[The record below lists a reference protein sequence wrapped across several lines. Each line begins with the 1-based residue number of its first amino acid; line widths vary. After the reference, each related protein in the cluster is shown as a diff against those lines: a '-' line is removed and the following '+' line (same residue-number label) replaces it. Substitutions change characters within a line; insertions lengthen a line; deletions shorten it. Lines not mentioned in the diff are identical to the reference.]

1 MISKVNIKVNS
12 LYIKVLTFFYKLFY
26 KALQFPTR
34 NSTSKFT
41 NTVIITYKD
50 NWNIKNIH
58 LSDDGLFYGSC
69 NYKNSFYSL
78 QGATLDL
85 LVQDLIEGIEDL
97 EADTTF
103 EYKDV

>member
-1 MISKVNIKVNS
+1 MSIN
-12 LYIKVLTFFYKLFY
+12 LYYKVLTFFYKLFY

-34 NSTSKFT
+34 NNSNKFT
-41 NTVIITYKD
+41 NLVILYKD
-50 NWNIKNIH
+50 SWMINDIK
-58 LSDDGLFYGSC
+58 LSNNGIFYGSC
-69 NYKNSFYSL
+69 TYKNSYYCL

-85 LVQDLIEGIEDL
+85 LVQDLIEGIEEL